1 MTAAYS
7 YTSCLGKQVGRQRST
22 ILANNPTYAC
32 QPFSLI
38 EIHAVIT
45 NRSHEPLVYAL
56 NGLLEQLEVEIIAF
70 DIGQARLAQDAY
82 SRFGRGSG
90 HPARLNFGDTMVY
103 ALSASEGEA
112 LAFLGDDF
120 NHTDLETVRLPPS

>member
-1 MTAAYS
+1 M
-7 YTSCLGKQVGRQRST
+7 LGETGWEATLRWLSEQPHLRLST
-22 ILANNPTYAC
+22 V
-32 QPFSLI
+32 SLV

-56 NGLLEQLEVEIIAF
+56 NGLLEQLEVEVIAF